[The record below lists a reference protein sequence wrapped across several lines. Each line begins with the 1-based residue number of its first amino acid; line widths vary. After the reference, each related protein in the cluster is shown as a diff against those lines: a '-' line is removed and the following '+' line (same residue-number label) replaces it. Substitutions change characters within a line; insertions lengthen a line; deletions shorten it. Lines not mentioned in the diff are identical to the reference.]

1 MNDVNVL
8 AIVVAA
14 VGVVVLSTVYY
25 IAFGKQLEVTRNM
38 TVNGNSPT
46 SAGAILWN
54 V

>member
-25 IAFGKQLEVTRNM
+25 IAFGKQLATLHPAYADAANRNHPH
-38 TVNGNSPT
+38 GR
-46 SAGAILWN
+46 
-54 V
+54 